1 MAPRLTRRVSRDV
14 PQDQLDAALA
24 VVVECIGPEAVI
36 GAYLYGSAVAGGLRP
51 DSDLDLF
58 FVTRQ
63 RMELIQKRCLID
75 GLLPISG
82 RETRPA
88 GWRPLELTVVVQSD
102 VRPWRYPP
110 RWDLQYGEW
119 MRQQFLAG
127 EEEPWPTANP
137 DLAVLVTMVR
147 ASGRALRGPDPEE
160 VLEPVPP
167 EDLVRAMTDEIPQLL
182 GDLDS
187 DTRNVLLTLARI
199 WATLETGRI
208 LSKDAAAAWVIERL
222 PDPYRA
228 PLEEARR
235 LYLDG
240 GYVMRFDAAAV
251 RALAED
257 VIDKIRQRAGSVDS

>member
-1 MAPRLTRRVSRDV
+1 M
-14 PQDQLDAALA
+14 PQDQVDAALA
-24 VVVECIGPEAVI
+24 VVVECIGRDAVV

-58 FVTRQ
+58 VVTRR
-63 RMELIQKRCLID
+63 RMELDHKRRLID

-102 VRPWRYPP
+102 VRPWTYPP

-127 EEEPWPTANP
+127 QVEPWPAANP
-137 DLAVLVTMVR
+137 DLAVLVTMVL
-147 ASGRALRGPDPEE
+147 ASGRSLRGPDPEQ
-160 VLEPVPP
+160 VLEPVPRD
-167 EDLVRAMTDEIPQLL
+167 DLVRAMTDGIPQLL
-182 GDLDS
+182 DDLET

-199 WATLETGRI
+199 WSTVATGGI
-208 LSKDAAAAWVIERL
+208 LSKDAAAAWAIKRL
-222 PDPYRA
+222 PDRHWA
-228 PLEEARR
+228 PLAEARR

-240 GYVMRFDAAAV
+240 GYGTWLDAAAV
-251 RALAED
+251 RAHVEYVTD
-257 VIDKIRQRAGSVDS
+257 QIKRQADSTVS